1 MFNFNFYT
9 PTRVVFGKETEYRIG
24 KLVKNVN
31 CKKVLLHYGSGS
43 VIRSGLLGRIK
54 ESLDASVDFKTMC
67 VLALA
72 TSIDAL
78 AIGVTLSFLSVDI
91 VPAVSFIGATTFCL
105 SIVGVKA
112 GNVFGTHCKSRAELA
127 GGAILLIIGS
137 KILIEHLFF

>member
-54 ESLDASVDFKTMC
+54 ESLDAS
-67 VLALA
+67 
-72 TSIDAL
+72 
-78 AIGVTLSFLSVDI
+78 GVTYVELGGVVPNPRLSLVRKGIELCRIFFSLSAA
-91 VPAVSFIGATTFCL
+91 AVSSTPRKPSVTVSRTTVMSGISMSTPVRHPHAFR
-105 SIVGVKA
+105 SA
-112 GNVFGTHCKSRAELA
+112 
-127 GGAILLIIGS
+127 
-137 KILIEHLFF
+137 LF

>member
-54 ESLDASVDFKTMC
+54 SPWTRPESPMWSLA
-67 VLALA
+67 VLSQ
-72 TSIDAL
+72 TH
-78 AIGVTLSFLSVDI
+78 
-91 VPAVSFIGATTFCL
+91 
-105 SIVGVKA
+105 
-112 GNVFGTHCKSRAELA
+112 VFP
-127 GGAILLIIGS
+127 
-137 KILIEHLFF
+137 

>member
-54 ESLDASVDFKTMC
+54 ESLDASGVTYVELGGVVPNPRLSLVREGIELCRKEGVDFL
-67 VLALA
+67 LAE
-72 TSIDAL
+72 
-78 AIGVTLSFLSVDI
+78 IG
-91 VPAVSFIGATTFCL
+91 
-105 SIVGVKA
+105 
-112 GNVFGTHCKSRAELA
+112 RASCRERV
-127 GGAILLIIGS
+127 
-137 KILIEHLFF
+137 

>member
-54 ESLDASVDFKTMC
+54 ESLDAS
-67 VLALA
+67 
-72 TSIDAL
+72 
-78 AIGVTLSFLSVDI
+78 GVTYVELGGVRGSSSAERRALIFFSLSAA
-91 VPAVSFIGATTFCL
+91 AVSSTPRKPSVTVSRTTVMSGISMSTPVRHPHAFR
-105 SIVGVKA
+105 SA
-112 GNVFGTHCKSRAELA
+112 
-127 GGAILLIIGS
+127 
-137 KILIEHLFF
+137 LF

>member
-54 ESLDASVDFKTMC
+54 ESLDASGVTYVELGGVVPNPRLSLVRKGIELCRKEGVDF
-67 VLALA
+67 LL
-72 TSIDAL
+72 
-78 AIGVTLSFLSVDI
+78 
-91 VPAVSFIGATTFCL
+91 AVSSTPRKPSVTVSRTTVMSGISMSTPVRHPHAFR
-105 SIVGVKA
+105 SA
-112 GNVFGTHCKSRAELA
+112 
-127 GGAILLIIGS
+127 
-137 KILIEHLFF
+137 LF